1 MQEEK
6 KPKTDRQPFEERKK
20 KRDHLVELGMEA
32 YDELR
37 KISSSEQAAKEAE
50 FRLAA
55 FTVMA
60 RVGNFNAAIIRD
72 QEAEEVLQILEEL
85 EEGYD
90 KVEEELEKLKKE
102 RREKEEEEKEQER
115 WHAARL

>member
-1 MQEEK
+1 MQKET
-6 KPKTDRQPFEERKK
+6 PKADKQALEDRKRK
-20 KRDHLVELGMEA
+20 REHLVELGMQA

-37 KISSSEQAAKEAE
+37 RISSSEQAAREAE

-72 QEAEEVLQILEEL
+72 QEADDLLQFIDEI
-85 EEGYD
+85 EEGYE
-90 KVEEELEKLKKE
+90 KIEEELEKLKKE
-102 RREKEEEEKEQER
+102 GRQREEVEEAR
-115 WHAARL
+115 SHAPGL